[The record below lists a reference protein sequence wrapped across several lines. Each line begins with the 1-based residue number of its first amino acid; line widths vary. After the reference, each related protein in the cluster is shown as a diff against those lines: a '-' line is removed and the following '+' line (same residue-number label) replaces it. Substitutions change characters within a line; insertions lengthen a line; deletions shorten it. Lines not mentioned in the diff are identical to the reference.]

1 MLARR
6 GLVLLARAGR
16 RDFSA
21 AATTGLPGSG
31 VFDFLG
37 AETASAPATTLMTGS
52 AGSDVWRTAVEAQF
66 GGSVGETWGAPIGAD
81 GEGESLLES
90 LFDPIALIKRTFQPS
105 FLRRKRV
112 SSGSRATLLYVY
124 FFAVVRGG
132 RADNGAPHVS
142 VPADHRHI
150 QPRTPGVWGPL
161 LPRGQSARLSVRFAM
176 RPSIINDWGRRRPVH
191 IVIALPPSSCRH
203 PHSTPR
209 APSVPRH

>member
-6 GLVLLARAGR
+6 GLVLLAHAGR

-81 GEGESLLES
+81 GEGGSLLES
-90 LFDPIALIKRTFQPS
+90 RFDPISLIKRTFQPS

-112 SSGSRATLLYVY
+112 SSGSRALLR
-124 FFAVVRGG
+124 FCSWLQSSGGG
-132 RADNGAPHVS
+132 RADNCAPRVS
-142 VPADHRHI
+142 VLADH
-150 QPRTPGVWGPL
+150 
-161 LPRGQSARLSVRFAM
+161 
-176 RPSIINDWGRRRPVH
+176 
-191 IVIALPPSSCRH
+191 
-203 PHSTPR
+203 
-209 APSVPRH
+209 

>member
-112 SSGSRATLLYVY
+112 SPVREATLLCI
-124 FFAVVRGG
+124 FLQSSGAGERTTAPPMFQCPPTTDIFSLALPEGGG
-132 RADNGAPHVS
+132 RYYLAASQRVS
-142 VPADHRHI
+142 PF
-150 QPRTPGVWGPL
+150 GSL
-161 LPRGQSARLSVRFAM
+161 
-176 RPSIINDWGRRRPVH
+176 
-191 IVIALPPSSCRH
+191 
-203 PHSTPR
+203 
-209 APSVPRH
+209 

>member
-112 SSGSRATLLYVY
+112 SSGSRGGS
-124 FFAVVRGG
+124 VVCIFLQSSGVGERTTAPPMFQCPPTADIFSLALPEGGG
-132 RADNGAPHVS
+132 RYYLAASQRVS
-142 VPADHRHI
+142 PF
-150 QPRTPGVWGPL
+150 GSL
-161 LPRGQSARLSVRFAM
+161 
-176 RPSIINDWGRRRPVH
+176 
-191 IVIALPPSSCRH
+191 
-203 PHSTPR
+203 
-209 APSVPRH
+209 

>member
-1 MLARR
+1 MLTRR

-81 GEGESLLES
+81 GEGGSLLES

-112 SSGSRATLLYVY
+112 SSGSRGGSLCV
-124 FFAVVRGG
+124 FAVVKG
-132 RADNGAPHVS
+132 RASGQRRPPCFSARRPPTYSASRSRRV
-142 VPADHRHI
+142 
-150 QPRTPGVWGPL
+150 GPL
-161 LPRGQSARLSVRFAM
+161 LPRGQSARLSVDSTLW
-176 RPSIINDWGRRRPVH
+176 RPSII
-191 IVIALPPSSCRH
+191 IALGPPPPYTYRPAPSSCV
-203 PHSTPR
+203 TPIPPPR
-209 APSVPRH
+209 VPSVPRH